1 MIKILLVED
10 EKETADRIA
19 KLLGRKGYE
28 VDVKYDLAGAL
39 SSDISSYRII
49 LLDILLK
56 GEKSF
61 PFLKKIKAEYPAV
74 PVIIVSA
81 YDNDENITEVK
92 KLKAD
97 GIMTKPIVIEQL
109 ESFINSKLKLT
120 NNENTYEK

>member
-1 MIKILLVED
+1 MIRILLVED

-19 KLLGRKGYE
+19 KLLTRKGYE
-28 VDVKYDLAGAL
+28 VDVEYDLAGAF
-39 SSDISSYRII
+39 SSDISSYRIV

-61 PFLKKIKAEYPAV
+61 PLLKKIKSEYPDI

-92 KLKAD
+92 RLKAD

-109 ESFINSKLKLT
+109 EDFILSKIKS
-120 NNENTYEK
+120 